1 MRARAHAYAYVQL
14 TRICVRTQ
22 TYDLNFHVP
31 TNNYN
36 YQSCE
41 EWMLLCDE
49 CNDAYH
55 TYCCGLVEVDALE
68 LDSAA
73 DNAGGDGADDSD
85 AGGADAEVE
94 VANNGSAAGSD
105 GDGHTH
111 QLDWW
116 FCKPCEFKKA
126 YLEAE
131 RRKLKRLRKP
141 AVKDEQ
147 EGGIGNQADDS
158 FAV

>member
-1 MRARAHAYAYVQL
+1 MRAHAHTH
-14 TRICVRTQ
+14 TRTHAQ
-22 TYDLNFHVP
+22 THELNFHVP
-31 TNNYN
+31 TNN

-68 LDSAA
+68 PDSAA
-73 DNAGGDGADDSD
+73 DNAGGDGADDGD

-94 VANNGSAAGSD
+94 VVNNGSTAGSGD

-111 QLDWW
+111 QSDWW
-116 FCKPCEFKKA
+116 FCKPCEFKKV

-131 RRKLKRLRKP
+131 RRKLERLRKP

-147 EGGIGNQADDS
+147 EDGIENQADDS
-158 FAV
+158 IAA